1 VKKTKTMTI
10 RQKHA
15 NLKIKLEG
23 TGLKQVTQFAYLGEL
38 LTEDEKCTMEKKN
51 RIGISNVRKIL

>member
-1 VKKTKTMTI
+1 MTI

-23 TGLKQVTQFAYLGEL
+23 TELKQVTQFAYLGEL
-38 LTEDEKCTMEKKN
+38 LTEDGKCTMESNEKN